1 MSHPMTIRMLYGG
14 REDDREEIANN
25 SKNGPKQK
33 QNKQTKET
41 RDDRLAPPQRPSSVI
56 ASSSLGYCVEK
67 QPPAEPRKEIVS

>member
-33 QNKQTKET
+33 QNRQK
-41 RDDRLAPPQRPSSVI
+41 RPEMT
-56 ASSSLGYCVEK
+56 G
-67 QPPAEPRKEIVS
+67 